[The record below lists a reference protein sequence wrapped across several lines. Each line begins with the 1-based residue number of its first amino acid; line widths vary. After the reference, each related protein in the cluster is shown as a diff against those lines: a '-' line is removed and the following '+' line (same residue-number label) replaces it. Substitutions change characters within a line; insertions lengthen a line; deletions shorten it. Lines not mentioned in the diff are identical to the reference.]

1 MSKKRPDIKKLE
13 ARAVEIRED
22 VLNMLSK
29 AGSGHTGGSLS
40 LVELLL
46 TLYFYEMR
54 HNPDSP
60 EWDKRDKFILSK
72 GHGCPALYAVLADAG
87 YFPREWLWT
96 LRKMGSR
103 LQGHPQKD
111 VSMGIEAST
120 GSLGQ
125 GLSIACGLAL
135 SARLDSNKAV
145 RTYCLM
151 GDGELQEGQVWEAA
165 MMAVHYKL
173 DNLCAIVDWNK
184 LQIDGW
190 VKDVMSIEPLS
201 KKWKAFGWEV
211 FEADGH
217 NFESIM
223 EAFDKA
229 GGIKG
234 KPAIILAHTIKGKG
248 VSFIENQAGW
258 HGIAPK
264 KDELKRA
271 LEELRKG

>member
-13 ARAVEIRED
+13 DKAVEIRED
-22 VLNMLSK
+22 ILNMLGK

-54 HNPDSP
+54 HNPENP
-60 EWDKRDKFILSK
+60 GWDKRDKFILSK

-111 VSMGIEAST
+111 ISMGIEAST

-135 SARLDSNKAV
+135 SAMLDSNKAV

-190 VKDVMSIEPLS
+190 VKDVMGIEPLN

-223 EAFDKA
+223 EAFNKA
-229 GGIKG
+229 RGVKG
-234 KPAIILAHTIKGKG
+234 KPAIILARTVKGKG

-271 LEELRKG
+271 LEELRK

>member
-13 ARAVEIRED
+13 DKAVEIRED
-22 VLNMLSK
+22 ILNMLGK

-54 HNPDSP
+54 HNPENP
-60 EWDKRDKFILSK
+60 GWDKRDKFILSK

-111 VSMGIEAST
+111 ISMGIEAST

-135 SARLDSNKAV
+135 SAMLDSNKAV

-190 VKDVMSIEPLS
+190 VKDVMGIEPLN

-223 EAFDKA
+223 EAFNKA
-229 GGIKG
+229 RGVKG
-234 KPAIILAHTIKGKG
+234 KPAIILARTVKGKG